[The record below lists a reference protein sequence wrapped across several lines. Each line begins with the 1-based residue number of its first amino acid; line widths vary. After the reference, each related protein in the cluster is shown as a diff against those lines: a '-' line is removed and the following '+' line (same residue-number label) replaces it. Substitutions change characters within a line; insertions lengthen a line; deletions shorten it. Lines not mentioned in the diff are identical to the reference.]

1 MQSEQGRLT
10 HLYSLINLNTFK
22 WCKLLFENG
31 ACSTISTTVQI
42 RLPNS
47 RWCLRFSVNFPEHFH
62 YEIQETYRIIRGI
75 HHWSLETANR
85 VRGTSRAIPKHVLPQ
100 FYRRRN
106 GWHGERLLEHATQL
120 VTKTAVPD
128 EDVYRLMWNQKQDDG
143 VRCKSIDWRL
153 QPRQFQ
159 LPRPHHRFVSLARD
173 RNLIN

>member
-1 MQSEQGRLT
+1 MQIIVRKRRM
-10 HLYSLINLNTFK
+10 LYYK
-22 WCKLLFENG
+22 HHC
-31 ACSTISTTVQI
+31 
-42 RLPNS
+42 PNS
-47 RWCLRFSVNFPEHFH
+47 AAQFKMVFAFFIKSSRALSLRNSVFA
-62 YEIQETYRIIRGI
+62 QETYRIIRGI

>member
-1 MQSEQGRLT
+1 MQIIVRKRCM
-10 HLYSLINLNTFK
+10 LNYK
-22 WCKLLFENG
+22 HHC
-31 ACSTISTTVQI
+31 
-42 RLPNS
+42 PNS
-47 RWCLRFSVNFPEHFH
+47 AAQFKMVFAFFIKFSRALSLRNSVFV
-62 YEIQETYRIIRGI
+62 QETYRIIRGI

-143 VRCKSIDWRL
+143 VRRKSIDWRL